1 METAYFLFFL
11 HLSLKG
17 YCEANHQT
25 NKSDLQKHYK
35 AAEGQNFTMPY
46 CNCSKMV
53 DMKSTSSSAEGG
65 GNEEQ
70 FLDCGKLFIAE
81 AKHSGNY
88 SCFTNGNK
96 LFFRLQVE
104 KMRCLWRNESI
115 KILVVCAGGQ
125 ISCPG
130 FGCSNNT
137 NVTWYKN
144 KKKVSDQHRP
154 SREVREVLYL
164 EPVHEKDDG
173 VFFCHTQIIEGGVTW
188 TLRTGVE
195 VIVIPPPSRSPPRI
209 PVDNEPKEVE
219 IGQPYTFLCKAL
231 FPFELN
237 FSPKIEWYMNNDGN
251 MTLLDSKQKSLKK
264 YTQEYEVIQV
274 ATINEVT
281 PHHLTYT
288 YTCIASN
295 TFGNISATIKLKR
308 KIKVQW
314 PSLVGYLVTA
324 FLPVG
329 GLIIVV
335 RVKWLEIQLIYRCYF
350 KNGKHNGDEKEFDVF
365 LSYVWSPAS
374 EEVLGGEIISSRSPL
389 NDEEGELCITDLLN
403 EEVKATKKPL
413 EVLLPQVLE
422 DQWGYRLCLLE
433 RDVIPGGAYTNDV
446 VLAIKKSQMLICVL
460 SDDYFTNSNAVFE
473 LESGVQPD
481 PPLPTLVQ
489 RALGVLPSLDWRSG
503 EPSHSNFWRSL
514 RKTMPKNKVKLVS
527 VR

>member
-1 METAYFLFFL
+1 
-11 HLSLKG
+11 
-17 YCEANHQT
+17 
-25 NKSDLQKHYK
+25 
-35 AAEGQNFTMPY
+35 
-46 CNCSKMV
+46 
-53 DMKSTSSSAEGG
+53 
-65 GNEEQ
+65 
-70 FLDCGKLFIAE
+70 
-81 AKHSGNY
+81 
-88 SCFTNGNK
+88 
-96 LFFRLQVE
+96 
-104 KMRCLWRNESI
+104 MRCLWRNESI

-308 KIKVQW
+308 KIK
-314 PSLVGYLVTA
+314 
-324 FLPVG
+324 
-329 GLIIVV
+329 
-335 RVKWLEIQLIYRCYF
+335 
-350 KNGKHNGDEKEFDVF
+350 DEKEFDVF

-389 NDEEGELCITDLLN
+389 NDEEGDLCITDLLN

-446 VLAIKKSQMLICVL
+446 VLALKKSQMLICVL

-473 LESGVQPD
+473 LESGVQALLQNSVLKLLLLWTTKASPSLIQPD